1 MDKWTIKQL
10 KSLAK
15 FNDAYAINDQ
25 DTWLKGTDNNSY
37 KKMHILIRIF
47 KKEKEKLSF
56 TTE

>member
-25 DTWLKGTDNNSY
+25 DKWLKGTGNNSY

-47 KKEKEKLSF
+47 RKRKTVF
-56 TTE
+56 YY